1 MKVVAIANQKGGVGK
16 TTTAINLA
24 ACLAEQGKRVLLI
37 DTDPQANATSG
48 LGGAVAPGGSLRSVL
63 VGEKLLRE
71 QIVSTLFPH
80 LELIPSELELAT
92 IETEFA
98 ASESPLFHLRK
109 ALLPLRQAEEYEIV
123 LLDTPPSLGLLM
135 ANALAASDLVLIP
148 LQCEYYALEGL
159 SKILD
164 LLHKLGTI
172 DEAGRTRIL
181 GILMTMFDV
190 RTNLSQQ
197 VVEDVR
203 RHVPDLLFQTIIP
216 RSIRLA
222 EAPSHGMPITAYD
235 PSSVGAISYR
245 HFCKEFLTRLS
256 G

>member
-1 MKVVAIANQKGGVGK
+1 MNVIAVTNQKGGVGK

-24 ACLAEQGKRVLLI
+24 ACLAELGKRVLLI

-48 LGGAVAPGGSLRSVL
+48 LGGVIAPGGSLRPVL
-63 VGEKLLRE
+63 LGQKRLRE
-71 QIVSTLFPH
+71 QIVSTSFPH
-80 LELIPSELELAT
+80 LDLLPSEIDLAA
-92 IETEFA
+92 IESAFA
-98 ASESPLFHLRK
+98 GSDSPLFHLRN
-109 ALLPLRQAEEYEIV
+109 ALQPLREAQDYEIV

-135 ANALAASDLVLIP
+135 ANALAAADLVLVP

-164 LLHKLGTI
+164 LLDKLGTVG
-172 DEAGRTRIL
+172 EGSRVRIL

-203 RHVPDLLFQTIIP
+203 RHVPHLLFQTLIP

-222 EAPSHGMPITAYD
+222 EAPSHGKPITTYD
-235 PSSVGAISYR
+235 PSSVGAVSYR
-245 HFCKEFLTRLS
+245 HFCAEFLARLS
-256 G
+256 A

>member
-24 ACLAEQGKRVLLI
+24 ACLAEQGKRILLI

-48 LGGAVAPGGSLRSVL
+48 LGNVVLPNGSLRAVFL
-63 VGEKLLRE
+63 GEKLIRD
-71 QIVSTLFPH
+71 QIVSTAIPH
-80 LELIPSELELAT
+80 LDLIPSQLELAT

-98 ASESPLFHLRK
+98 GSESPLFHLRE
-109 ALLPLRQAEEYEIV
+109 ALRPLQEDQDYDIV

-135 ANALAASDLVLIP
+135 ANALAAANLVLIP

-164 LLHKLGTI
+164 LLNKLGTA
-172 DEAGRTRIL
+172 ENGEPTRIL
-181 GILMTMFDV
+181 GIVMTMFDV

-203 RHVPDLLFQTIIP
+203 RHAPELLFQTIIP

-222 EAPSHGMPITAYD
+222 EAPSHGKPITAYD
-235 PSSVGAISYR
+235 PSSVGAVSYR
-245 HFCKEFLTRLS
+245 RFSTEFLNRLS
-256 G
+256 A

>member
-1 MKVVAIANQKGGVGK
+1 MKVIAIANQKGGVGK

-48 LGGAVAPGGSLRSVL
+48 LGSTFPPGGSLRSVL
-63 VGEKLLRE
+63 LGEKLIRE
-71 QIVSTLFPH
+71 QIVSTALPR
-80 LELIPSELELAT
+80 LALIPSELELAT
-92 IETEFA
+92 IESEFA
-98 ASESPLFHLRK
+98 GSQSPLFHLRE
-109 ALLPLRQAEEYEIV
+109 ALQPLREEADYDIV

-135 ANALAASDLVLIP
+135 ANALAAADLVLIP

-164 LLHKLGTI
+164 LLPKLG
-172 DEAGRTRIL
+172 AGETGAGTRVL

-203 RHVPDLLFQTIIP
+203 RHVPELLFQTIIP

-222 EAPSHGMPITAYD
+222 EAPSHGKPITAYD
-235 PSSVGAISYR
+235 PSSVGAVSYR
-245 HFCKEFLTRLS
+245 HFCAEFLNRLS
-256 G
+256 A

>member
-1 MKVVAIANQKGGVGK
+1 MKVIAIANQKGGVGK

-24 ACLAEQGKRVLLI
+24 ACLAELGKRVLLV

-48 LGGAVAPGGSLRSVL
+48 LGGVISPGRSLRSVL
-63 VGEKLLRE
+63 LGEKRIGE
-71 QIVSTLFPH
+71 QIISTVFPH
-80 LELIPSELELAT
+80 LDLIPSELELAT
-92 IETEFA
+92 IETAFA
-98 ASESPLFHLRK
+98 GSESPLFHLRE
-109 ALLPLRQAEEYEIV
+109 ALRPLREEQNYEIV

-135 ANALAASDLVLIP
+135 ANTLAAADLVLIP

-164 LLHKLGTI
+164 LLNKLGAI
-172 DEAGRTRIL
+172 EKGGHTRIL

-222 EAPSHGMPITAYD
+222 EAPSHGKPITAYD
-235 PSSVGAISYR
+235 PSSVGAVSYR
-245 HFCKEFLTRLS
+245 HFCTEFLTRLS
-256 G
+256 A

>member
-1 MKVVAIANQKGGVGK
+1 MKVIAIANQKGGVGK

-48 LGGAVAPGGSLRSVL
+48 LGSVVPPGGSLRSVL
-63 VGEKLLRE
+63 LGEKRIRE
-71 QIVSTLFPH
+71 QIVSTLLPH
-80 LELIPSELELAT
+80 LELVPSELELAA
-92 IETEFA
+92 IETAFA
-98 ASESPLFHLRK
+98 ASESPLFQLRE
-109 ALLPLRQAEEYEIV
+109 ALQPLREDQDYDIV

-135 ANALAASDLVLIP
+135 ANALAAADLVLIP

-164 LLHKLGTI
+164 LLPKLGAV
-172 DEAGRTRIL
+172 ESGKGTRIL

-203 RHVPDLLFQTIIP
+203 RHAPELLFQTIIP

-222 EAPSHGMPITAYD
+222 EAPSHGKPITAYD
-235 PSSVGAISYR
+235 PSSVGAVSYR
-245 HFCKEFLTRLS
+245 HFCTEFLNRLS
-256 G
+256 A

>member
-1 MKVVAIANQKGGVGK
+1 MKVIAIANQKGGVGK
-16 TTTAINLA
+16 TTTSINLA
-24 ACLAEQGKRVLLI
+24 ACLGECGKRVLLI

-48 LGGAVAPGGSLRSVL
+48 LSGPVAPGGSLLSV
-63 VGEKLLRE
+63 LLRE
-71 QIVSTLFPH
+71 KSIREQVVSTAFPR
-80 LELIPSELELAT
+80 LELIPSELDLAT
-92 IETEFA
+92 IESA
-98 ASESPLFHLRK
+98 LAGSESPLFHLRE
-109 ALLPLRQAEEYEIV
+109 ALQPLRETQEYEIV

-135 ANALAASDLVLIP
+135 ANALAAADLVLIP

-164 LLHKLGTI
+164 LLKKLGSL
-172 DEAGRTRIL
+172 DERGRTRVL

-203 RHVPDLLFQTIIP
+203 RHVPDLLFETIIP

-222 EAPSHGMPITAYD
+222 EAPSHGKPITAYD
-235 PSSVGAISYR
+235 PSSVGAVSYR
-245 HFCKEFLTRLS
+245 QFCTEFLARLS
-256 G
+256 A